1 VSRGWFKRGLVVAG
15 VGVLAIAAT
24 LGVSYAQ
31 DGARGPQGSGPRAE
45 RMQAFAQAV
54 ASNLGVTTDQLHQAV
69 QAARAQVGAE
79 SGGSGHPGA
88 FGHHRWARAARMGM
102 QARQAG
108 LDAAAQALG
117 ITPDQLRQ
125 ELPGKSLTD
134 VAHAHNVDP
143 SVVANALKAVAD
155 QRVDQL
161 MTRTVPERG
170 PRG

>member
-1 VSRGWFKRGLVVAG
+1 MSRGWFKRGLVVAG

-31 DGARGPQGSGPRAE
+31 DGARGP
-45 RMQAFAQAV
+45 QAV